1 MFTDAT
7 AISSAS
13 FFCVDPGFDLA
24 LLFLCPSF
32 NISYSSVLLVIKSFS
47 AFVSEKVFISP
58 FFFFWKVFFFF
69 FGRKNSVLIVSPVNF
84 KMLLSVCILNGAMSF
99 LREWKLIAGKR
110 AKIILQWLVSFKRAI
125 IHIV

>member
-58 FFFFWKVFFFF
+58 FFFFLEGIFFFWKEEF
-69 FGRKNSVLIVSPVNF
+69 SVD
-84 KMLLSVCILNGAMSF
+84 SF
-99 LREWKLIAGKR
+99 
-110 AKIILQWLVSFKRAI
+110 S
-125 IHIV
+125 H